1 MRAGGGR
8 AKGAAFEREICKLIE
23 QETSRKLRRRLSQYQ
38 EKNLSDLEPADNKP
52 FPFLIECKRYAKLS
66 PSNDWYDQIVAA
78 ARSAANTT
86 DALPCLIYKLDRMP
100 IQVRIPI
107 EALVMLGRPVVSKD
121 IAEAYDWR
129 YTATLDWDTFA
140 MVLREHL
147 ADVD

>member
-78 ARSAANTT
+78 ARSAANTN
-86 DALPCLIYKLDRMP
+86 DALPCLIYKLDRQQT
-100 IQVRIPI
+100 QVRIPI
-107 EALVMLGRPVVSKD
+107 EALVMLGRPVAAKD